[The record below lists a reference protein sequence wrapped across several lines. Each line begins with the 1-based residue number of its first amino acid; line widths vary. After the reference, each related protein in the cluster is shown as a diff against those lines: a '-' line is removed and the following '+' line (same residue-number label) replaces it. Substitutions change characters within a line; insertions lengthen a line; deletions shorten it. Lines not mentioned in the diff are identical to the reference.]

1 MGYLTRFACAALAAL
16 AVLSAA
22 SAGVN
27 NPQSGW
33 YSGNPL
39 LGPNTLRDL
48 ACAGSTCY
56 ASGDFG
62 TLLKSQDNGATWNGI
77 VTGLTLDLQRVRLA
91 GGSPDRVIVGGGCAL
106 RRSDDGGNTFTRLPF
121 TARDRGCSAPVV
133 SFSFPVEKTGLLLL
147 QGAKVLS
154 TNDGGRSFT
163 RRTSVPNGANDILC
177 TSERTCFAVGIGG
190 SGGAIMRTNDGAISW
205 TQVGSATAP
214 LTGLEQAGAST
225 LYAVGANSTLAKSD
239 DGGLTWTRRT
249 ISGVPMRALHNI
261 RCGDASHCLVSTT
274 EPSGIGGPLY
284 RTDDG
289 GVTFSA
295 ITPSDDPTNAVEF
308 ADASHAVA
316 AGQFGSAEI
325 SADAGSTW
333 ASVGG
338 RVAGSFGVLA
348 ATSESVAYAGG
359 ANGVL
364 VRTGDGGQTWSNVS
378 PPTEAQITGLAGSG
392 PSRLYVLASDGTL
405 QRSDNGGTSYS
416 LLNQGTAQVLG
427 ISALDPDRL
436 LLLGNGLV
444 LSKNGGETFEA
455 ATGKI
460 ARAHLTAADVAP
472 GAVFASGPL
481 AIFKSTDRGAHWA
494 PVKKPKRREIAD
506 LDFVGRNIG
515 YLLDSRGALWKTIN
529 GGQLWKQLFVGGPGY
544 AVEFSNHLE
553 GYVAVGGFGSVPGGL
568 VMRTSDGGQSWHPQL
583 VSRSEIAELASG
595 GPVDYA
601 LAGESTLYATTVGG
615 DIGSASTLTISA
627 RPRALKRPGRVL
639 VSGRLSPADGG
650 EEIVV
655 STFQKGRWIHKLATA
670 ASNGTFVTR
679 WPLRGNAVF
688 VAQVLG
694 DADHRGAGTKPLTV
708 SVAH

>member
-39 LGPNTLRDL
+39 LGPNNLRDL

-62 TLLKSQDNGATWNGI
+62 TLLKSQDRGATWSGI
-77 VTGLTLDLQRVRLA
+77 VTGLTLDLPRVGLA
-91 GGSPDRVIVGGGCAL
+91 GGLPDRVIVGGGCAL
-106 RRSDDGGNTFTRLPF
+106 RRSDHGGNTFTRLPF
-121 TARDRGCSAPVV
+121 TASDRGCASPVV
-133 SFSFPVEKTGLLLL
+133 SFSFPGEKTGFLLL
-147 QGAKVLS
+147 QGARVMS
-154 TNDGGRSFT
+154 TDDGGRSFT

-177 TSERTCFAVGIGG
+177 TSERTCYAVGLNG
-190 SGGAIMRTNDGAISW
+190 SGGAIMRTNDGAVSW
-205 TQVGSATAP
+205 TQVGSTPAP
-214 LTGLEQAGAST
+214 LTRLELAGAST
-225 LYAVGANSTLAKSD
+225 LYAVGASSTLAKSD
-239 DGGLTWTRRT
+239 DSGLTWTRRT
-249 ISGVPMRALHNI
+249 ISGVPIRTLQSI
-261 RCGDASHCLVSTT
+261 RCGDAMHCLVTT
-274 EPSGIGGPLY
+274 VEPSGVGGPLY

-289 GVTFSA
+289 GATFTA
-295 ITPSDDPTNAVEF
+295 ITPSNDPTNAVEF
-308 ADASHAVA
+308 AGASHAVA
-316 AGQFGSAEI
+316 AGQSGSAEI

-333 ASVGG
+333 TSVGG
-338 RVAGSFGVLA
+338 RVAGSFAIVA
-348 ATSESVAYAGG
+348 ATSDSVAYAGG

-364 VRTGDGGQTWSNVS
+364 VRTGDNGQTWSNVS
-378 PPTEAQITGLAGSG
+378 PPTEAMITGLAGSG
-392 PSRLYVLASDGTL
+392 SSRLYVLASDGTL

-416 LLNQGTAQVLG
+416 LLNPGTREFLG
-427 ISALDPDRL
+427 ISALDEDRL

-460 ARAHLTAADVAP
+460 ARARLVGADLAP
-472 GAVFASGPL
+472 GAVFAYGTAGL
-481 AIFKSTDRGAHWA
+481 FESTDRGVHWA
-494 PVKKPKRREIAD
+494 VVKKPKRRAIAD
-506 LDFVGRNIG
+506 VDFVGRNIG
-515 YLLDSRGALWKTIN
+515 FLLDTRGTIWKTIN
-529 GGQLWKQLFVGGPGY
+529 GGQFWRQLPVGSPGL
-544 AVEFSNHLE
+544 AVEFSDHLD
-553 GYVAVGGFGSVPGGL
+553 GYVGVAGFGSAQGGV
-568 VMRTSDGGQSWHPQL
+568 VMRTTDGGQSWHPQL
-583 VSRSEIAELASG
+583 VSRSEITDLASG

-601 LAGESTLYATTVGG
+601 LAGESSLYATTVGG

-627 RPRALKRPGRVL
+627 LPRGLKRPGRVL

-655 STFQKGRWIHKLATA
+655 SSLQNGRWIHKLATA

-679 WPLRGNAVF
+679 WPLHGNAVF
-688 VAQVLG
+688 VAQALG